1 MSIERMSRM
10 NKYFKEFIHNVFVH
24 PLMMF
29 LPCELANKLHDR
41 NATWAFG
48 LSRYNELKLEER
60 E

>member
-1 MSIERMSRM
+1 MSRM